1 MNPPDSGE
9 LPAHVREQVDSDV
22 TEILADAGCSGWL
35 HATTIGSP
43 QISHSYDAD
52 APVVLASVY
61 KLAVL
66 ISLCRS
72 ADRRDIDLAASITVD
87 PTQWAQG
94 PTGLA
99 ALRDP
104 VTLSRRDLAT
114 SMMTVSDNVAADVL
128 LDEIGLD
135 RVRDDLLDL
144 GLRNT
149 RIVGGVAELHERL
162 QRETGT
168 STVQRLSPLSQIR
181 TTTRRSALT
190 MPPTRVRRH
199 PRDCTTLLTS
209 VWTDRAA
216 SNEMCA
222 FIRDTMRR
230 QVFTSRLASG
240 FPFRRVTVAG
250 KTGTLVAIRNE
261 IGVIEFPGEL
271 PVAVAVFTMSARSD
285 PALPHVDRAIGE
297 AARTVVTE
305 LRVPEE

>member
-1 MNPPDSGE
+1 MNPDSGE

-22 TEILADAGCSGWL
+22 AEILADAGCSGWL

-43 QISHSYDAD
+43 QISYSYDAD

-168 STVQRLSPLSQIR
+168 STVAEAFAALADPDDDTAI
-181 TTTRRSALT
+181 SAYDAAYSSSST
-190 MPPTRVRRH
+190 

-216 SNEMCA
+216 SSEMCA